1 MADRDEFTAQEWTLL
16 RVTPSFV
23 SVGVS
28 AADASGLYSAVKE
41 AIAGSHE
48 VILTLTANSHL
59 ELFSALAADRSLPDL
74 PDVDRLVGDGS
85 NQQRLDNF
93 KSAALEH
100 VSAAVALVVN
110 KASGAEAEAYR
121 KLLIRVAE
129 RAANASKEGGFLGF
143 GGVRVSDKE
152 RTFISLVSAA
162 AGVE

>member
-1 MADRDEFTAQEWTLL
+1 
-16 RVTPSFV
+16 
-23 SVGVS
+23 
-28 AADASGLYSAVKE
+28 
-41 AIAGSHE
+41 
-48 VILTLTANSHL
+48 
-59 ELFSALAADRSLPDL
+59 
-74 PDVDRLVGDGS
+74 
-85 NQQRLDNF
+85 LDDF

-143 GGVRVSDKE
+143 GRVRVSDKE